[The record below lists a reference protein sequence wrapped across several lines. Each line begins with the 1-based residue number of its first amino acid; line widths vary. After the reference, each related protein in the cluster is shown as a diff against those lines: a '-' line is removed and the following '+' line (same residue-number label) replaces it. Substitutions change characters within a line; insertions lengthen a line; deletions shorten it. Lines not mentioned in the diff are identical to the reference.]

1 MLVNFENYGNFNI
14 TMYYSDDT
22 EKDVI
27 SATGYSLKDAMNI
40 IEIEMHENSCCI
52 NADVYDIYTGEIVA
66 IMERED
72 EDFVDE
78 DWYADEWKE
87 DPFIECGYDPYMG
100 CYSDDC

>member
-22 EKDVI
+22 ERDII
-27 SATGYSLKDAMNI
+27 SATGYSLKEAMNL
-40 IEIEMHENSCCI
+40 IETEMHENSCCI
-52 NADVYDIYTGEIVA
+52 TADVYDIYTGEIVA

-72 EDFVDE
+72 EDIEEEPYFDHDWRDDE
-78 DWYADEWKE
+78 FLE
-87 DPFIECGYDPYMG
+87 FGYDPYMG